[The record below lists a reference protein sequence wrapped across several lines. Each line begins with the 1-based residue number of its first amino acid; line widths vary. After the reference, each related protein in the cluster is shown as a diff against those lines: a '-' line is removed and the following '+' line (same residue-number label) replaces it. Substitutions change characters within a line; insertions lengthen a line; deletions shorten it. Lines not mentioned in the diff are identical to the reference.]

1 MTINVIIG
9 PPCSGKSTYVQE
21 RIKEGDIVSDYD
33 RIARAL
39 TYDKQHKTEREAIHP
54 YVIEVRMAI
63 LRRLNREK
71 DVKNAW
77 IITTNLSDNFKSYLD
92 TMNPNYIEMDVSK
105 EECYKRLAGD
115 DDRPD
120 KEAWRTK
127 IDEWFKAHE
136 SVQKQEGRSNLVTKD
151 RQHRTFEI
159 RAAADGMTVEGY
171 AATFEQPTV
180 LYEYDGIK
188 YYEVISRGAFTG
200 AQMSDVMMN
209 FNHRGKPVAR
219 TKNGTL
225 TLEVDDYGLKIK
237 ADLSGTEE
245 GRRLYEEVKGGY
257 IDKMSFTFKADP
269 NRDSY
274 DRLTHTRRISG
285 FERIYDVA
293 AVDIPAYDSTSI
305 SARSF
310 FEAQAEAE
318 AAEVIQH
325 RNAAK
330 RLILNLTTEGF

>member
-1 MTINVIIG
+1 M
-9 PPCSGKSTYVQE
+9 
-21 RIKEGDIVSDYD
+21 
-33 RIARAL
+33 
-39 TYDKQHKTEREAIHP
+39 
-54 YVIEVRMAI
+54 
-63 LRRLNREK
+63 
-71 DVKNAW
+71 
-77 IITTNLSDNFKSYLD
+77 
-92 TMNPNYIEMDVSK
+92 
-105 EECYKRLAGD
+105 
-115 DDRPD
+115 
-120 KEAWRTK
+120 
-127 IDEWFKAHE
+127 
-136 SVQKQEGRSNLVTKD
+136 TKD

-225 TLEVDDYGLKIK
+225 TLEVDDFGLKIK

-285 FERIYDVA
+285 FERIFDVA

>member
-1 MTINVIIG
+1 M
-9 PPCSGKSTYVQE
+9 
-21 RIKEGDIVSDYD
+21 
-33 RIARAL
+33 
-39 TYDKQHKTEREAIHP
+39 
-54 YVIEVRMAI
+54 
-63 LRRLNREK
+63 
-71 DVKNAW
+71 
-77 IITTNLSDNFKSYLD
+77 
-92 TMNPNYIEMDVSK
+92 
-105 EECYKRLAGD
+105 
-115 DDRPD
+115 
-120 KEAWRTK
+120 
-127 IDEWFKAHE
+127 
-136 SVQKQEGRSNLVTKD
+136 TKD

-159 RAAADGMTVEGY
+159 RAAGDGMTVEGY
-171 AATFEQPTV
+171 AATFEQPTI
-180 LYEYDGIK
+180 LYECEGVK
-188 YYEVISRGAFTG
+188 YYEVIARGAFTG

-209 FNHRGKPVAR
+209 YNHRGKPVAR

-225 TLEVDDYGLKIK
+225 TLEVDDLGLKIK

-257 IDKMSFTFKADP
+257 IDKMSFSFKADP

-285 FERIYDVA
+285 FERIFDVA

-318 AAEVIQH
+318 AAEAVQH

-330 RLILNLTTEGF
+330 KLILNLTTEGF

>member
-1 MTINVIIG
+1 M
-9 PPCSGKSTYVQE
+9 
-21 RIKEGDIVSDYD
+21 
-33 RIARAL
+33 
-39 TYDKQHKTEREAIHP
+39 
-54 YVIEVRMAI
+54 
-63 LRRLNREK
+63 
-71 DVKNAW
+71 
-77 IITTNLSDNFKSYLD
+77 
-92 TMNPNYIEMDVSK
+92 
-105 EECYKRLAGD
+105 
-115 DDRPD
+115 
-120 KEAWRTK
+120 
-127 IDEWFKAHE
+127 
-136 SVQKQEGRSNLVTKD
+136 TKD

-159 RAAADGMTVEGY
+159 RAAGDGMTVEGY

-180 LYEYDGIK
+180 LYECEGVK

-225 TLEVDDYGLKIK
+225 TLEVDDFGLKIK

-330 RLILNLTTEGF
+330 QLILNLTTEGF

>member
-1 MTINVIIG
+1 M
-9 PPCSGKSTYVQE
+9 
-21 RIKEGDIVSDYD
+21 
-33 RIARAL
+33 
-39 TYDKQHKTEREAIHP
+39 
-54 YVIEVRMAI
+54 
-63 LRRLNREK
+63 
-71 DVKNAW
+71 
-77 IITTNLSDNFKSYLD
+77 
-92 TMNPNYIEMDVSK
+92 
-105 EECYKRLAGD
+105 
-115 DDRPD
+115 
-120 KEAWRTK
+120 
-127 IDEWFKAHE
+127 
-136 SVQKQEGRSNLVTKD
+136 TKD

-200 AQMSDVMMN
+200 AQMSDVVMN

-225 TLEVDDYGLKIK
+225 TLEVDDFGLKIK

-318 AAEVIQH
+318 VAEVIQH

>member
-1 MTINVIIG
+1 M
-9 PPCSGKSTYVQE
+9 
-21 RIKEGDIVSDYD
+21 
-33 RIARAL
+33 
-39 TYDKQHKTEREAIHP
+39 
-54 YVIEVRMAI
+54 
-63 LRRLNREK
+63 
-71 DVKNAW
+71 
-77 IITTNLSDNFKSYLD
+77 
-92 TMNPNYIEMDVSK
+92 
-105 EECYKRLAGD
+105 
-115 DDRPD
+115 
-120 KEAWRTK
+120 
-127 IDEWFKAHE
+127 
-136 SVQKQEGRSNLVTKD
+136 TKD

-159 RAAADGMTVEGY
+159 RAAGDGMTVEGY
-171 AATFEQPTV
+171 AATFEQPTILHECEGV
-180 LYEYDGIK
+180 K

-209 FNHRGKPVAR
+209 YNHRGKPVAR

-257 IDKMSFTFKADP
+257 IDKMSLAFKADP

-310 FEAQAEAE
+310 FETQAERE
-318 AAEVIQH
+318 AAEAVQH

>member
-1 MTINVIIG
+1 
-9 PPCSGKSTYVQE
+9 
-21 RIKEGDIVSDYD
+21 
-33 RIARAL
+33 
-39 TYDKQHKTEREAIHP
+39 
-54 YVIEVRMAI
+54 
-63 LRRLNREK
+63 
-71 DVKNAW
+71 
-77 IITTNLSDNFKSYLD
+77 
-92 TMNPNYIEMDVSK
+92 MNI
-105 EECYKRLAGD
+105 
-115 DDRPD
+115 
-120 KEAWRTK
+120 
-127 IDEWFKAHE
+127 
-136 SVQKQEGRSNLVTKD
+136 KD

-209 FNHRGKPVAR
+209 YNHRGKPVAR

-225 TLEVDDYGLKIK
+225 TLEVDDFGLKIK

-257 IDKMSFTFKADP
+257 IDKMSFSFKADP

>member
-1 MTINVIIG
+1 M
-9 PPCSGKSTYVQE
+9 
-21 RIKEGDIVSDYD
+21 
-33 RIARAL
+33 
-39 TYDKQHKTEREAIHP
+39 
-54 YVIEVRMAI
+54 
-63 LRRLNREK
+63 
-71 DVKNAW
+71 
-77 IITTNLSDNFKSYLD
+77 
-92 TMNPNYIEMDVSK
+92 
-105 EECYKRLAGD
+105 
-115 DDRPD
+115 
-120 KEAWRTK
+120 
-127 IDEWFKAHE
+127 
-136 SVQKQEGRSNLVTKD
+136 TKD
-151 RQHRTFEI
+151 RQQRTFEI

-225 TLEVDDYGLKIK
+225 MLEVDDFGLKIK

>member
-1 MTINVIIG
+1 M
-9 PPCSGKSTYVQE
+9 
-21 RIKEGDIVSDYD
+21 
-33 RIARAL
+33 
-39 TYDKQHKTEREAIHP
+39 
-54 YVIEVRMAI
+54 
-63 LRRLNREK
+63 
-71 DVKNAW
+71 
-77 IITTNLSDNFKSYLD
+77 
-92 TMNPNYIEMDVSK
+92 
-105 EECYKRLAGD
+105 
-115 DDRPD
+115 
-120 KEAWRTK
+120 
-127 IDEWFKAHE
+127 
-136 SVQKQEGRSNLVTKD
+136 TKD

-200 AQMSDVMMN
+200 AQMADVMMN